1 MPDELEVKRRMSM
14 LCVITCL
21 TSLKIAT
28 NSFFS
33 NSTARQIHLSHTN
46 VDGNPENQL
55 APPLPITR
63 DIPPGYVPAFQS
75 VRTGLGGDEAS
86 TAVKVPRLVPFVEQ
100 LKLIPANPTKGLQ
113 SVGFCHQA
121 EVESSAQLAVHPRS
135 DRPRLCA
142 TEATEATIAE
152 TKRSDRA
159 TTGPQLKPKLTP
171 VDLTRGSINHS
182 VSFVTSHR
190 PAKSPVP
197 RDAGPIVTGIKRK
210 RLGMGRG
217 GTGYSNKKFKVPA
230 PP

>member
-1 MPDELEVKRRMSM
+1 M
-14 LCVITCL
+14 
-21 TSLKIAT
+21 
-28 NSFFS
+28 
-33 NSTARQIHLSHTN
+33 
-46 VDGNPENQL
+46 
-55 APPLPITR
+55 
-63 DIPPGYVPAFQS
+63 PAFQS

-113 SVGFCHQA
+113 SGGFCRQA

-190 PAKSPVP
+190 PAKVESSAQLAVHSQSDCLQSPVP